1 MKIQEK
7 IMGFL
12 NMMLYIFFLQ
22 CPPFDMIFKLLLIS
36 SDDFQYG
43 GNGLVYHMTYHSKK
57 FNGQNY
63 VELYLPARTAV
74 VLKEVKKKK

>member
-1 MKIQEK
+1 MYAIYLLNTSDWYPVKIQEK

-36 SDDFQYG
+36 SDDFQYESEMSQS
-43 GNGLVYHMTYHSKK
+43 LKDW
-57 FNGQNY
+57 QN
-63 VELYLPARTAV
+63 P
-74 VLKEVKKKK
+74 